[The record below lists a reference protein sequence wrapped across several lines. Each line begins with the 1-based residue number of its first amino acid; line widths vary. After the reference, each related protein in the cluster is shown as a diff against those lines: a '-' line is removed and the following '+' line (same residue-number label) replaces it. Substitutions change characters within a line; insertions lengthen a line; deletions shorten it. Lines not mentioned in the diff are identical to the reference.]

1 MISQKITVSAI
12 VIAFIYFAGKFL
24 YRDLWFDEAVTLLN
38 FALLPDAAAIYR
50 NYAIPNNHILYTI
63 LLHYWLIITPA
74 GVDPVFWLRLLSV
87 ILGAATLLSMYFLFK
102 ANLGGRKII
111 TPVLIALGIS
121 LPFLVYATAIRG
133 YMLSAFLLIW
143 VLFFAKEYSLDQNW
157 RKFVR
162 YFIALILLVGTVP
175 TNLLGALAVILYVLP
190 QWGADFYKKTRFYAL
205 ALAPLL
211 AALLFYL
218 PIWRQLLGC
227 FRLGEG
233 WDDPLKVLQAVY
245 AALLYSFAMLIFMG
259 IGAITALGRSNY
271 NYLRTSRFFIWLL
284 PIPAAL
290 LLSTPPFPRVFFQLW
305 PIYALLITAGLR
317 DVTAVY
323 CHINKRWCETT
334 WLAGILAIVLLW
346 GFVQE
351 YMPLQAAFSRR
362 NGNLN
367 RDDFFYCYFV
377 RPTHCPDTTAAKL
390 KQEFPDGIKT
400 LYATFAADP
409 WPLMYYCNVNG
420 VNVGDFRFDG
430 PAGPVK
436 SLAPGTVI
444 IDRFDRKI
452 ADTERRFNIQ
462 TKLLWSTPN
471 HHVYVVQ

>member
-12 VIAFIYFAGKFL
+12 VITFLYFAGKFL

-38 FALLPDAAAIYR
+38 FALLPDAASIYR

-63 LLHYWLIITPA
+63 LLHYWLIWAPA
-74 GVDPVFWLRLLSV
+74 GLDPVFWMRLLSMM
-87 ILGAATLLSMYFLFK
+87 LGAATLLSMYFLFK
-102 ANLGGRKII
+102 TGLGGRRII
-111 TPVLIALGIS
+111 TPVVIALGIS
-121 LPFLVYATAIRG
+121 LPFLVYATAVRG
-133 YMLSAFLLIW
+133 YMLGALLLVW
-143 VLFFAKEYSLDQNW
+143 VLYFAREYSVRQSW
-157 RKFVR
+157 RNLAR
-162 YFIALILLVGTVP
+162 YVIALVLLVGTVP

-190 QWGADFYKKTRFYAL
+190 QWGANFYKKRQFYWL
-205 ALAPLL
+205 VLAPLL
-211 AALLFYL
+211 AALVFYL

-233 WDDPLKVLQAVY
+233 WDDSLKVLQAVY

-259 IGAITALGRSNY
+259 IGAVTSLGRNNY

-317 DVTAVY
+317 DVSAIY
-323 CHINKRWCETT
+323 CRLNKRWNQTA
-334 WLAGILAIVLLW
+334 WLLGILAIVLLW
-346 GFVQE
+346 GVIQQ

-367 RDDFFYCYFV
+367 RDDFFYCYYM
-377 RPTHCPDTTAAKL
+377 RPTHCPDTTAARL
-390 KQEFPDGIKT
+390 KKEFPDGVKT

-409 WPLMYYCNVNG
+409 WPLMYYCNANNF
-420 VNVGDFRFDG
+420 NVSDFRFDG

-436 SLAPGTVI
+436 SLPANTVI
-444 IDRFDRKI
+444 VDRFDQKI
-452 ADTERRFNIQ
+452 ENTEQRFNIR
-462 TKLLWSTPN
+462 TKLLWSTLN
-471 HHVYVVQ
+471 HHVYVVR